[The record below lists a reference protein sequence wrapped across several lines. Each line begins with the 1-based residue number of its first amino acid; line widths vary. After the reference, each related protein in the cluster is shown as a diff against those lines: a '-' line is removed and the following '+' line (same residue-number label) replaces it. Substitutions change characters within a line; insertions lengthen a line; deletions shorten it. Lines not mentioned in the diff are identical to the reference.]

1 MLGYDLKLNN
11 EVDLSGLFIGLVVDI
26 MDPKALER
34 IKVRVIG
41 VHDMDNED
49 IDNSIWAD
57 HIAPS
62 KGKSGELPNKNDFV
76 YIMFLQRNPMCPCW
90 IGWVRVKQG

>member
-1 MLGYDLKLNN
+1 MFGYDLRIDQ
-11 EVDLSGLFIGLVVDI
+11 EVDLSGLYIGLVVDTS
-26 MDPKALER
+26 DPKALER

-49 IDNSIWAD
+49 KENSVWAD

-62 KGKSGELPNKNDFV
+62 KGKSGEVPTVGDFV
-76 YIMFLQRNPMCPCW
+76 YVMFLQRNPMCPCW
-90 IGWVRVKQG
+90 LGWVRVKQG